1 MAHGLYDVA
10 DFEQLTS
17 LSASTALPFTGI
29 TGDCIGVRLQAE
41 TQNVR
46 MRTDETAPTS
56 SVGEILYATDPPTE
70 YFGDLSKLRFIEAT
84 ASAKLNVTYYR
95 AKRPEHV
102 GN

>member
-1 MAHGLYDVA
+1 MAHGMYDVA

-17 LSASTALPFTGI
+17 LSSSTALPFTGI
-29 TGDCIGVRLQAE
+29 TGDCIGVRLKARVQDV
-41 TQNVR
+41 N
-46 MRTDETAPTS
+46 MRTDGEAAVNG
-56 SVGEILYATDPPTE
+56 VGELLYATASPTE
-70 YFGDLSKLRFIEAT
+70 YYGDLSKLRFIEAA